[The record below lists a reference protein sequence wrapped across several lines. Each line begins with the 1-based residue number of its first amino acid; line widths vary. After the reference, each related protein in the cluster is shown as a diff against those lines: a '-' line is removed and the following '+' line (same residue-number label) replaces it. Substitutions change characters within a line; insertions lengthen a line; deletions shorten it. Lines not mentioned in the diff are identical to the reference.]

1 MMTWFPEA
9 RRQCVGHQRFVG
21 HRPGATTVELAL
33 VLPLFLVLV
42 SGIMEVGRFMM
53 VNQLVTEASR
63 AACRLAVLWRPTLDE
78 VTNEAKQLLASG
90 GISASAVTVTI
101 TGQKTAGGA
110 YELLVDANALAGIPQ
125 GCSVSVKVEATNATI
140 AWVMPTLLRV
150 PKVSVATV
158 MRKE

>member
-1 MMTWFPEA
+1 MRTWFPEA
-9 RRQCVGHQRFVG
+9 RRRCVGRQRFVG
-21 HRPGATTVELAL
+21 HRPGATVVEFAL

-63 AACRLAVLWRPTLDE
+63 AACRLAVLSGATENE
-78 VTNEAKQLLASG
+78 VTNEAKQLLAAG

-101 TGQKTAGGA
+101 TGQTTAGGPIDQTIV
-110 YELLVDANALAGIPQ
+110 LANILQ
-125 GCSVSVKVEATNATI
+125 GYSVSVKVEVTNATV